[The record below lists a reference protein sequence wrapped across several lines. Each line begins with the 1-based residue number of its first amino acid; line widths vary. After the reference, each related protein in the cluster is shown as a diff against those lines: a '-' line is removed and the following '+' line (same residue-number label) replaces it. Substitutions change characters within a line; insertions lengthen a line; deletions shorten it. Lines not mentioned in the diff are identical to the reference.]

1 MKIHHGSGA
10 RTARLTRT
18 HELCLHPLAGAAG
31 EYLEVTANKQRNDKA
46 YQNNM
51 PTKTLNVFLS
61 NSFHGLH
68 GKM

>member
-1 MKIHHGSGA
+1 MA
-10 RTARLTRT
+10 PVR
-18 HELCLHPLAGAAG
+18 ELPALLERMNSACILSGAAG
-31 EYLEVTANKQRNDKA
+31 EYLEVTANQQRNDKA
-46 YQNNM
+46 YQNNI